1 MTFKKHPD
9 KKINNKKNIYYIKIK
24 MIFLYYIS
32 PG

>member
-9 KKINNKKNIYYIKIK
+9 KKKTKKNIYYIKIK
-24 MIFLYYIS
+24 MIFLYYVS